1 MTTVSERLAALPT
14 IDRRTALALAAGFV
28 SALLVLALTAPP
40 SLTAVLVADGPLP
53 AGTALGDLPVT
64 YRNVDNTD
72 GLIVGSDIGELADW
86 TLVTPLAEGEPL
98 LASLIQPPQQVTA
111 PQQMALAIPATQ
123 AVLGEIQAGDSID
136 ILVTRSA
143 GVGSEATTEVL
154 ARDVYVISAVLA
166 ESTAFGDELRLVLA
180 VTDQLAVD
188 LANASYAGNLD
199 LIKVNP

>member
-14 IDRRTALALAAGFV
+14 IDRRTALALAAGFA
-28 SALLVLALTAPP
+28 SALLVLALSAPP

-64 YRNVDNTD
+64 YRNVDNAD

-86 TLVTPLAEGEPL
+86 TLVTPLTEGEPL
-98 LASLIQPPQQVTA
+98 LVSLIRPPQQITA

-123 AVLGEIQAGDSID
+123 AVLGEIQAGDSVD
-136 ILVTRSA
+136 ILVTRTA
-143 GVGSEATTEVL
+143 GVGSDATTEVL

-166 ESTAFGDELRLVLA
+166 ESTAFGDELRLILA

-188 LANASYAGNLD
+188 LANASYAGDLD

>member
-1 MTTVSERLAALPT
+1 VTTVSERLAALPT
-14 IDRRTALALAAGFV
+14 IDRRTALAIAAGFA

-98 LASLIQPPQQVTA
+98 LVSLIQPPQQVTA

-123 AVLGEIQAGDSID
+123 AVLGEIQAGDTVD

-166 ESTAFGDELRLVLA
+166 ESTAFGDELRLLLA

>member
-14 IDRRTALALAAGFV
+14 IDRRTALALAAGFA
-28 SALLVLALTAPP
+28 SALLVLALSAPP

-64 YRNVDNTD
+64 YRNVDNAD

-86 TLVTPLAEGEPL
+86 TLVTPLTEGEPL
-98 LASLIQPPQQVTA
+98 LVSLIRPPQQITA

-123 AVLGEIQAGDSID
+123 AVLGEIQAGDSVD
-136 ILVTRSA
+136 ILVTRTA
-143 GVGSEATTEVL
+143 GVGSDATTEVL

-188 LANASYAGNLD
+188 LANASYAGDLD